1 MPESKSQRSLTQI
14 IKKNQI
20 DDLKSKVE
28 YLEKELRNKEI
39 FLINLEKLS
48 SLGQFVREIVHELK
62 NPLTA
67 ISGFTELGKL
77 AKTKK
82 DREEYLNK
90 IPKFI
95 NQITSRLSQFRAMTF
110 NTGINYNKVDL
121 IQILAECLSTLELL
135 KPKCST
141 LESNFKSTDC
151 NIMGDAEQWIQVILG
166 ICRSYFNYMKENKS
180 TLKVITE
187 TFSSAELKSKSKE
200 IDICNLSAEEWINR
214 IEESKNWVRIIF
226 ENRRISVPREN
237 IINALTLCK
246 KSENLDK
253 IEELGL
259 VIACD
264 IVKRHQGIIYT
275 KKSKSSGLFL
285 HICVPKIN

>member
-14 IKKNQI
+14 IKKNQV
-20 DDLKSKVE
+20 DDLTARVE
-28 YLEKELRNKEI
+28 LLEEELKNKEI
-39 FLINLEKLS
+39 LLINLEKLS

-95 NQITSRLSQFRAMTF
+95 HQITSRLSQFRAMTF
-110 NTGINYNKVDL
+110 NTGMKYDRVDL
-121 IQILAECLSTLELL
+121 VQVLAECLSTLELL
-135 KPKCST
+135 KPKGT
-141 LESNFKSTDC
+141 DIESNFVSKDC
-151 NIMGDAEQWIQVILG
+151 NIMGDAEQWIQVFLG
-166 ICRSYFNYMKENKS
+166 ISRSYFNYMKEVKS
-180 TLKVITE
+180 SLKVKSE
-187 TFSSAELKSKSKE
+187 TFSSAELKSISKE
-200 IDICNLSAEEWINR
+200 IDVCSIPVEDWINK
-214 IEESKNWVRIIF
+214 IEQCSHWVKITF
-226 ENRRISVPREN
+226 ENRKITVPNEK
-237 IINALTLCK
+237 INVAFNSCK
-246 KSENLDK
+246 KAENLDK
-253 IEELGL
+253 IQELGL

-275 KKSKSSGLFL
+275 KKSKSSGFSV
-285 HICVPKIN
+285 HICVPKND